1 LWFLVDTQALAFRWK
16 NKRATERVMRHHHN
30 MGVIHGRLRER
41 VSDWSD
47 GLHEF
52 LLWCSLIQMPPPARV
67 ARVRRAAPAPRK
79 E

>member
-1 LWFLVDTQALAFRWK
+1 
-16 NKRATERVMRHHHN
+16 MRHHHN